1 MRAVRLCC
9 VLLSIFGFIAHL
21 HAASREIALTID
33 DLPFVGEG
41 KNFHLNRIIDSLNK
55 AGIPATG
62 FIIAGNVSPDN
73 IPVLERFRDQG
84 YSLGNHT
91 LSHVSANQVSTE
103 HYLYQIDEADK
114 RLQPVLTT
122 PKYFRFPYLAMGQG
136 NKKAAILN
144 YLKTKQYTI
153 APITIDSK
161 DFMFNQ
167 QLLAKPEAERRAFF
181 EELKPVYLDYIWLKT
196 QEAAAKHPH
205 KAYPEILL
213 IHANLLNAYCL
224 DDIISM
230 LKAEG
235 YRFVSLDKA
244 LQET

>member
-1 MRAVRLCC
+1 MRATRLCC
-9 VLLSIFGFIAHL
+9 FLLTLLCLTTHTYATK
-21 HAASREIALTID
+21 EIALTID
-33 DLPFVGEG
+33 DLPFVGES

-62 FIIAGNVSPDN
+62 FIIAGNVSQDN
-73 IPVLERFRDQG
+73 IPVLERFRSEG
-84 YSLGNHT
+84 YALGNHT
-91 LSHVSANQVSTE
+91 LNHVSANQVSTE
-103 HYLYQIDEADK
+103 QYLYQIDEADK
-114 RLQPVLTT
+114 RLQRVLTT

-136 NKKAAILN
+136 SKKTTILEHLRAAH
-144 YLKTKQYTI
+144 YTI

-196 QEAAAKHPH
+196 REAAAKHPH

-224 DDIISM
+224 DDIIAM
-230 LKAEG
+230 LKNEG
-235 YRFVSLDKA
+235 YQFVSLDKA
-244 LQET
+244 LHNS

>member
-1 MRAVRLCC
+1 MRSVRLPCC
-9 VLLSIFGFIAHL
+9 FLLLLSLCVKIF
-21 HAASREIALTID
+21 AAPREIALTID
-33 DLPFVGEG
+33 DLPFVGEA

-55 AGIPATG
+55 AHIPVTG
-62 FIIAGNVSPDN
+62 FIIAGNVSQDN
-73 IPVLERFRDQG
+73 IPVLERFREQG
-84 YSLGNHT
+84 YALGNHT
-91 LSHVSANQVSTE
+91 LNHVSANQVSTE
-103 HYLYQIDEADK
+103 QYLYQISEADK
-114 RLQPVLTT
+114 RLQPILTT

-136 NKKAAILN
+136 SKKQAILDF
-144 YLKTKQYTI
+144 LKTKHYTI

-196 QEAAAKHPH
+196 REAAAKHPH

-224 DDIISM
+224 DDLIAM
-230 LKAEG
+230 LKEEG
-235 YRFVSLDKA
+235 YQFVSLDKA
-244 LQET
+244 LLHA